1 MKIRISK
8 FLAQAGIA
16 SRRKSEEL
24 ILAGKVKINKE
35 IIKDLATKVEDN
47 SSNIYFNNKLIKP
60 EEKEYY
66 LLNKPQRYIC
76 SVQDP
81 HNSKTVISLINT
93 EAKIFPVGRLD
104 KDSEGLLLLTNDGD
118 LTYQLTH
125 PKFKI
130 AKIYSITLNKDI
142 NKEDIQKLKKGIKLE
157 EGLAKVDKIELKNK
171 KEILITIHQGWNR
184 QIRRMFSALDY
195 EVKKLIRLEE
205 GKLKLNNLKLGQYKK
220 LKKEEII

>member
-66 LLNKPQRYIC
+66 FDNMDDYVYDEYFDDGPGEKEYYFGSILEYADVVYK
-76 SVQDP
+76 
-81 HNSKTVISLINT
+81 LIPEDKSDTTLMTYFT
-93 EAKIFPVGRLD
+93 EHHKNPLTEPKI
-104 KDSEGLLLLTNDGD
+104 
-118 LTYQLTH
+118 
-125 PKFKI
+125 
-130 AKIYSITLNKDI
+130 ITF
-142 NKEDIQKLKKGIKLE
+142 IKLID
-157 EGLAKVDKIELKNK
+157 GIY
-171 KEILITIHQGWNR
+171 
-184 QIRRMFSALDY
+184 F
-195 EVKKLIRLEE
+195 
-205 GKLKLNNLKLGQYKK
+205 
-220 LKKEEII
+220 